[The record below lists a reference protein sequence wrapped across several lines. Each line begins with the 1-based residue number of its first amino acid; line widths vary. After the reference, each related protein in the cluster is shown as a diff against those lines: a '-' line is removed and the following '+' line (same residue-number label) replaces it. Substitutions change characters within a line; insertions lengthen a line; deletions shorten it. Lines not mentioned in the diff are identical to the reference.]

1 MIGIITPGNIKYTPY
16 VDNYI
21 NIIKKLSEPYKVMS
35 WDKKDICEEGID
47 LRFRF
52 PTEDSDRKRM
62 LLGYIRFIKE
72 CKQFIKINNIDK
84 LIIMTAA
91 PAFFL
96 GYRFLSKYKNK
107 FILDIRDDSPFI
119 RRFPKYFKRLCSL
132 ANNVVVSSNEFSPW
146 TGRDTILCH
155 NIDMNQLRLH
165 KNDEPASFYKKPIR
179 IVFAGMMNE
188 GKCNVD
194 VLECFNGDE
203 RFEHLFIGRDG
214 SEKQLIREYV
224 ERTGMSNVS
233 FKGAYSKEQII
244 DIYRKESDL
253 INIFRAKNTVNR
265 NALPNKL
272 YEAVLAGRPIVV
284 FEHNVA
290 IAKYAYEYNLGIVI
304 PDVIDDSL
312 NNYIYSQ
319 LIAFDYKKYLEQRLL
334 FLNRVQNDMMHFSE
348 IIANF
353 GQKP

>member
-16 VDNYI
+16 VENYI
-21 NIIKKLSEPYKVMS
+21 NIIKKSSEPYKVMS

-96 GYRFLSKYKNK
+96 GYRFLSKYRNK

-119 RRFPKYFKRLCSL
+119 RRFPNQFKRLCSL
-132 ANNVVVSSNEFSPW
+132 ATNVVVSSNEFSPW

-155 NIDMNQLRLH
+155 NMNLEQLKLHMNDSIDDNV
-165 KNDEPASFYKKPIR
+165 NEPIR

-188 GKCNVD
+188 ANCNID
-194 VLECFNGDE
+194 VLTRIGNDQ
-203 RFEHLFIGRDG
+203 RFSLVYIGG
-214 SEKQLIREYV
+214 ENYEKKRIEEFV
-224 ERTGMSNVS
+224 ETEGLKNVS
-233 FKGAYSKEQII
+233 FEGTYDKKEII
-244 DIYRKESDL
+244 SIYREKADI
-253 INIFRAKNTVNR
+253 INIFREQSVVNR

-272 YEAVLAGRPIVV
+272 YEAVLSGKPIAVY
-284 FEHNVA
+284 EHNVA
-290 IAKYAYEYNLGIVI
+290 IASYAQKYSLGFII
-304 PDVIDDSL
+304 PESAKVMINDYLYQQMHNFDHRKYVTGRK
-312 NNYIYSQ
+312 
-319 LIAFDYKKYLEQRLL
+319 AFLVE
-334 FLNRVQNDMMHFSE
+334 VENDMKQFTDVLE
-348 IIANF
+348 AFCN
-353 GQKP
+353 K